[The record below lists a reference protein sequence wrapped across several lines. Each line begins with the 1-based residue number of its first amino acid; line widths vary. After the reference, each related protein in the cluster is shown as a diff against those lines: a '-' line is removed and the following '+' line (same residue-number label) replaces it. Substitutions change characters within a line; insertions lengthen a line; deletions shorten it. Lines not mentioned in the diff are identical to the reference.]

1 MWCLRGCIVK
11 LHFFCW
17 FFYCEV
23 ISRIFLQIFLSG
35 KSDFMNFFF
44 ANFRALWP
52 GGCWWRYCR
61 RWHDERW
68 WLPLSRSSCPWKRW
82 GYRCWGPHKRFAMT
96 DRRISRRKKKYVNKY
111 LISDL
116 TKKKKRI
123 FFLFF
128 FHQVVFIPTRAQI
141 RENII
146 INCGYRGS
154 LKKQNPKEGPQ

>member
-1 MWCLRGCIVK
+1 MWWFRCQIALFLPIF
-11 LHFFCW
+11 LLWSNFTNFFCK
-17 FFYCEV
+17 FFFRVKV
-23 ISRIFLQIFLSG
+23 ISWI
-35 KSDFMNFFF
+35 FF

-96 DRRISRRKKKYVNKY
+96 DRRISKRKKICKQICHKWF
-111 LISDL
+111 DE
-116 TKKKKRI
+116 KKRI

-154 LKKQNPKEGPQ
+154 LKKQPKGGGPW